1 MDKLKFNFKYL
12 AALISA
18 SLANNSSADSAIE
31 TSVDVQFKQDQ
42 GVQAVVLN
50 QAIPLQLAS
59 HRSHSSHRS
68 HRSHSS
74 HRSSSGGGYR
84 SPEPVYTAPQPAY
97 TTPSTRQATPSA
109 TPKQESKDTS
119 TNQEPKTQPGSLAV
133 KEISKINSSTQQ
145 QKYDLETVIARIQLA
160 LTFEGYYKGNV
171 DGIMGPET
179 RKAIV
184 SYRKA
189 KGLSENS
196 LIDAD
201 LLNSLSILAQ

>member
-12 AALISA
+12 AALISV

-31 TSVDVQFKQDQ
+31 TSTDVQFKQDQ
-42 GVQAVVLN
+42 GVHAVVLN

-84 SPEPVYTAPQPAY
+84 SPEPVYTAPQPVY
-97 TTPSTRQATPSA
+97 TPPARQASPSS
-109 TPKQESKDTS
+109 TPKTEPKNTS
-119 TNQEPKTQPGSLAV
+119 TIQEPKAKLNNLTV
-133 KEISKINSSTQQ
+133 KENSKSNSSVKHQQ
-145 QKYDLETVIARIQLA
+145 YDLQTVITRIQLA

-184 SYRKA
+184 AYRKA
-189 KGLSENS
+189 KGLSPNS
-196 LIDAD
+196 LIDAA
-201 LLNSLSILAQ
+201 LLNSLNILAQ